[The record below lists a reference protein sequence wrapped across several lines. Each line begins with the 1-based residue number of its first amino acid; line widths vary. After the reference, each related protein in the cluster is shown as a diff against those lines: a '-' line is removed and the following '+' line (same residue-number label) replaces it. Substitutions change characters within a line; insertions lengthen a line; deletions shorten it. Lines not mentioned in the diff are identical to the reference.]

1 MKYEIQAAP
10 LPVVTCTLAQGETIV
25 TESGGMSWMSDGIS
39 MDTSMGGGLGK
50 GLGRV
55 LGGES
60 LFITRYTSQREG
72 TYIAFS
78 SSFPGDIM
86 VYDVSQG
93 PLIVQ
98 KGSWLAAQES
108 LEMKIHF
115 KQKLGAGLF
124 GGEGFIMQRLSGS
137 GIVFLEIDGA
147 TIRKELAPGEVLKV
161 DTGYVAAYTEGMGF
175 DIEVIKGVKNVLFG
189 GEGMFNTVLTG
200 PGTVYLQT
208 MPILN
213 VARAIAPFVVT
224 GK

>member
-1 MKYEIQAAP
+1 
-10 LPVVTCTLAQGETIV
+10 
-25 TESGGMSWMSDGIS
+25 
-39 MDTSMGGGLGK
+39 
-50 GLGRV
+50 
-55 LGGES
+55 
-60 LFITRYTSQREG
+60 
-72 TYIAFS
+72 
-78 SSFPGDIM
+78 
-86 VYDVSQG
+86 
-93 PLIVQ
+93 
-98 KGSWLAAQES
+98 
-108 LEMKIHF
+108 
-115 KQKLGAGLF
+115 
-124 GGEGFIMQRLSGS
+124 MQRLSGS

-208 MPILN
+208 MPVLN